1 MTTTNIEFGE
11 AEHLE
16 AVVKR
21 RIKFVVEKGAMAR
34 LFKKGL
40 NPELQQVLR
49 SKIDVAA
56 LKAFALQE
64 DFDAWHREIVMYEGW
79 AEFTEWPIEQVRWGH
94 FAKLVNIVLYELV
107 ANNEIM
113 TYEEAGRLRGLLH
126 LPIDKRVLDFVKS
139 LRRGVRLPKRL
150 LGMTES
156 DYRAIQQ
163 AIRKEATRLGIPAI
177 WFEDAW
183 VSDVRA

>member
-1 MTTTNIEFGE
+1 MTPTE
-11 AEHLE
+11 ARFSEAKHLE
-16 AVVKR
+16 AVIKR

-34 LFKKGL
+34 LFKKGV

-49 SKIDVAA
+49 SKIDVPA
-56 LKAFALQE
+56 LKALAIQK

-79 AEFTEWPIEQVRWGH
+79 AEFTERPIEQVRWGH
-94 FAKLVNIVLYELV
+94 FAKLANIVLYELV

-113 TYEEAGRLRGLLH
+113 TYEEAGRLRDLLH
-126 LPIDKRVLDFVKS
+126 LPIDKRVLDFVRS
-139 LRRGVRLPKRL
+139 LRRGVRLPDRL

-163 AIRKEATRLGIPAI
+163 TIREEAARLDIPAI

-183 VSDVRA
+183 VSGVRA